1 MSRPYGLLRAGY
13 PYLKTLGMRR
23 VIGYA
28 TDIAFS
34 EDGDYTYILM
44 RSEGGSSIRVW
55 PLEDMAEFTSD
66 MKSIGGPGAGDGQF
80 VWPVQIITDAEGY
93 IYVSDEAT
101 HRISKFEPEGEFVSK
116 WGVRG
121 DGDGEFNRPNGIGFD
136 PDGNMVVV
144 DSENNRVQRY
154 TADGEYLGG
163 FGGVQGEA
171 PGEFNLPWGVHVD
184 EFGDIYVV
192 DWGNNRL
199 QIFDSNGELK
209 NVVGKF
215 GSGDGEFDRPTGV
228 AVDAH
233 GDIYVSD
240 WGNNRVLMFNSEGK
254 YIWSFAG
261 DASLSRV
268 ARNYMLTNAV
278 SNRLREMGRLEDEK
292 YLRRP
297 RSVRVDSEFRLFI
310 PDYESYRVQIYQKDA
325 IELDRTQ
332 FAAPLR
338 NVTLEVT

>member
-23 VIGYA
+23 VIGFP

-34 EDGDYTYILM
+34 GTGDTYILM

-55 PLEDMAEFTSD
+55 PLEDMAAFTSD
-66 MKSIGGPGAGDGQF
+66 MKGIGGYGAGDGQF
-80 VWPVQIITDAEGY
+80 IWPVQIITDDEGY
-93 IYVSDEAT
+93 IYVSDEAV
-101 HRISKFEPEGEFVSK
+101 HRITKFDPDGEFVAKWGVHGNAEGEF
-116 WGVRG
+116 
-121 DGDGEFNRPNGIGFD
+121 DRPNGIGFD

-144 DSENNRVQRY
+144 DSQNNRVQRY
-154 TADGEYLGG
+154 TPDGEYLGG
-163 FGGVQGEA
+163 FGGAQGDA

-199 QIFDSNGELK
+199 QIFDADGELK
-209 NVVGKF
+209 NVIGRQ
-215 GSGDGEFDRPTGV
+215 GSGDGEFVRPTGV

-261 DASLSRV
+261 EASLSRV
-268 ARNYMLTNAV
+268 ARNYMLTNAM
-278 SNRLREMGRLEDEK
+278 SNRLREMGRLEEEK

-297 RSVRVDSEFRLFI
+297 RSVRIDEEFRLFI
-310 PDYESYRVQIYQKDA
+310 PDYESYRIQIYQKDA

-332 FAAPLR
+332 FSAPLR